1 MAILITGGC
10 GYIGSHTVKA
20 LVDKGEKVLV
30 LDNLSAGHQSA
41 IEYGS
46 LTYGSCGGASALRR
60 LFKTYEIEA
69 VIHFAAKASV
79 PDSCINPDAYYHS
92 NVCNTLVLLNTMI
105 AAGCKKIIFSSSAA
119 VYGEPESIPI
129 KEDAPKN
136 PTNPYGR
143 TKLMIEQVLA
153 DYEVAYDLK
162 HISFRYF
169 CAAGTHPSGSI
180 GEDHRPE
187 QHLIPNI
194 MRTVLGQQDVLNVYG
209 AEWDTPDGTCIRD
222 FVHVCDIANAHIAGL
237 NALRNGHE
245 SDVYNLGSGHGYS
258 ILEIIRAVE
267 ENISRVVP
275 VEFCEARPG
284 DPARLVAD
292 GSRSLELYTPRY
304 GLDDIIT
311 TAWRWHQNHP
321 RGYND

>member
-20 LVDKGEKVLV
+20 LVEKGEKVLV
-30 LDNLSAGHQSA
+30 IDNLSAGHQSA
-41 IEYGS
+41 IDYGS

-60 LFKTYEIEA
+60 LFKNYDIEA

-92 NVCNTLVLLNTMI
+92 NVCNTLVLLGTM
-105 AAGCKKIIFSSSAA
+105 ADFGCKKIIFSSSAA
-119 VYGEPESIPI
+119 VYGEPASIPI
-129 KEDAPKN
+129 REDAPKN

-169 CAAGTHPSGSI
+169 NAAGAAVDGSI

-187 QHLIPNI
+187 QHLIPSAI
-194 MRTVLGQQDVLNVYG
+194 KAIQEGTVLNVYG
-209 AEWDTPDGTCIRD
+209 TEWDTPDGTCIRD
-222 FVHVCDIANAHIAGL
+222 FVHVSDIAEAHIAGL
-237 NALRNGHE
+237 NALRNGNE
-245 SDVYNLGSGHGYS
+245 SDVFNLGGHCGFS
-258 ILEIIRAVE
+258 VLE
-267 ENISRVVP
+267 VVQAIERITDHTIP
-275 VEFCEARPG
+275 LKFCEARPG

-292 GSRSLELYTPRY
+292 GSRSMGLYTPRY
-304 GLDDIIT
+304 GLDDIIE
-311 TAWRWHQNHP
+311 TAWRWHRDHP